1 MHKIARNRWIK
12 TILIVVAF
20 IIVIGSLWYMN
31 SIMKQIAQSEKKNLE
46 LWAKTIQQRASLLK
60 ETQDFLTMLE
70 NEERQKMNIWA
81 EAT

>member
-1 MHKIARNRWIK
+1 MNKIAQNRWIK

-31 SIMKQIAQSEKKNLE
+31 SIMKQIAQSEKKNVE

-60 ETQDFLTMLE
+60 ETQDF
-70 NEERQKMNIWA
+70 
-81 EAT
+81 